1 MPQLRKVKYVE
12 SFLARENFEENNAI
26 DLREFRKGPIQKVY
40 FACCGITSVRD
51 LSCINYASKLACMK
65 YVKHNDVDP
74 LKDVDLSDAFEII
87 EYCLYEGKVDLE
99 SDFETNLYKSLITQI
114 NEIQD
119 SFVNYMY
126 ST

>member
-1 MPQLRKVKYVE
+1 
-12 SFLARENFEENNAI
+12 
-26 DLREFRKGPIQKVY
+26 
-40 FACCGITSVRD
+40 
-51 LSCINYASKLACMK
+51 MK

-119 SFVNYMY
+119 SFVNNMY